1 MNRWVIALV
10 ISVQVA
16 CAQTVIRGNHLGE
29 NFQDF
34 LVNSG
39 LERDVADCANFLT
52 SLPAMPSV
60 AKFLRRH
67 HKSNLDSID
76 AVQWT
81 ELLSDTD
88 YDVFKHCNELG
99 AHIRE
104 SDFVEATPGGEWTF
118 AAGKLTVIQLNFG
131 ARDTAGELIGPDVSF
146 NEVVSDF
153 THKFGSPQLG
163 TESWQNGFGA
173 VFTFRTEMWYR
184 SDAYIVAKE
193 ARQEATLWAAKTP
206 TTIVTIVDRS
216 LADAMERKRKDHPSV
231 TER

>member
-1 MNRWVIALV
+1 MNRWAIALV

-16 CAQTVIRGNHLGE
+16 SAQTVIRANHLGE
-29 NFQDF
+29 SFQDY

-52 SLPAMPSV
+52 SLPSMPSV

-81 ELLSDTD
+81 ELLSATD
-88 YDVFKHCNELG
+88 YDVFKHCNALG
-99 AHIRE
+99 EHIRE
-104 SDFVEATPGGEWTF
+104 SDFVEATPGAEWTF
-118 AAGKLTVIQLNFG
+118 KAGKLTAIQLNFG
-131 ARDTAGELIGPDVSF
+131 AHDTAGDLIGPDVSF
-146 NEVVSDF
+146 DEVVSDF
-153 THKFGSPQLG
+153 THKFGSPQPG
-163 TESWQNGFGA
+163 TEIWQNGFGA
-173 VFTFRTEMWYR
+173 VFTFRTAMWDR

-193 ARQEATLWAAKTP
+193 TRQEATLWAARTP
-206 TTIVTIVDRS
+206 TTIVTIIDRS
-216 LADAMERKRKDHPSV
+216 VADAMERNRKDHPSV